1 MEDYYQKDVPILL
14 RLSECK
20 ELLKEMSAEDSLDVI
35 YNSKLV
41 YNQREA
47 EKLKLFI
54 YYKPADY
61 LFEKL
66 DFLRKSG
73 INILELISETVSGQ
87 AWVHPEFFDFSISS
101 LIEIRETHHFEHEK
115 KQLVLIIDNLYL
127 FENGWYARD
136 ARFKLNE
143 NVFPHLDNYIH
154 YGQLG
159 NYELGDRFIQ
169 NTVNRETKF
178 GPVEFVLSFNHY
190 YKYSGTIRDILI
202 TRDAYLNLRDSTENL
217 KDMEL
222 LAFGEDLCLLMSL
235 YWEKNIDFFNAILRV
250 NDKEHYRNREVFR
263 LCNENFDPSTE
274 YDLRDQFATFYDFV
288 QSLSF
293 EKFQIYKGLVHQSV
307 TRFVKVKYLDDI
319 SAFMILY
326 NIVEQFRNH
335 FLINSLE
342 GETFTI
348 KEEFNFTRSKRKTD
362 DFIKGKIKEIGE
374 IVADTDMDE
383 FDAKA
388 SQKVNFIKK
397 TGLKDQ
403 FESFVKYLDL
413 NPADYVL
420 PFENLINVRNVIYHG
435 NIPDADIPLCNK
447 ELKKLVLNI
456 ILRITAI

>member
-14 RLSECK
+14 RLTECN
-20 ELLKEMSAEDSLDVI
+20 ERLKEQFAEDSPDMI

-54 YYKPADY
+54 YYKPSDY

-66 DFLRKSG
+66 DFLRKSEV
-73 INILELISETVSGQ
+73 NILELISGTVSGH
-87 AWVHPEFFDFSISS
+87 AWVHPEFYDFSNSS

-143 NVFPHLDNYIH
+143 NVFPHLDNYVQ

-159 NYELGDRFIQ
+159 NYAQGDKFIQ

-178 GPVEFVLSFNHY
+178 GPVEFVLSFNHD
-190 YKYSGTIRDILI
+190 YKYSGTVRDILI
-202 TRDAYLNLRDSTENL
+202 TRDVHLNLRDSTEKL
-217 KDMEL
+217 TDVEL

-250 NDKEHYRNREVFR
+250 NDKEHYHNREVFR
-263 LCNENFDPSTE
+263 LCSENFDPSTE
-274 YDLRDQFATFYDFV
+274 YDLRDQFPTFYDFTH
-288 QSLSF
+288 SLSF
-293 EKFQIYKGLVHQSV
+293 EKFQICKQLLREVV
-307 TRFVKVKYLDDI
+307 PRLIKVRHLDDI

-335 FLINSLE
+335 FMLNALADQ
-342 GETFTI
+342 TFAI
-348 KEEFNFTRSKRKTD
+348 KEEFEFSLSK
-362 DFIKGKIKEIGE
+362 
-374 IVADTDMDE
+374 
-383 FDAKA
+383 
-388 SQKVNFIKK
+388 KK
-397 TGLKDQ
+397 NYCLYK
-403 FESFVKYLDL
+403 
-413 NPADYVL
+413 
-420 PFENLINVRNVIYHG
+420 R
-435 NIPDADIPLCNK
+435 
-447 ELKKLVLNI
+447 
-456 ILRITAI
+456 